1 MTETMPGLL
10 ELTEY
15 VPATYGRDRLSLEAA
30 LELRNEYGKQVQ
42 LDAPDLFTD
51 TWKLTSQGWI
61 GYIPLSDG
69 TSLLIQPKIALS
81 NLFRMLEYAY
91 DTPFRILE
99 GSMECQSLQEFYER
113 LAHILAKRVLAR
125 ARRGLYRAYIPE
137 DDRLPYVR
145 GRVDMKKAL
154 QSPWDAHLLCH
165 YQEHTSDIEDNQ
177 ILTWTLRGIARTG
190 LCRDEVLSSVRGAYR
205 VLYTCTSLNCF
216 SPNHCIGRFYHRLNN
231 DYEPMHGLCRF
242 FLEHTGPANSLGDR
256 KMLPFLV
263 DMAGL
268 FERFVAMWLKQHLPK
283 KYEIKIQERVEISTR
298 VPTFQI
304 DLVLYDAAQGRA
316 LMVLDTKYKKEQIPS
331 NDDIYQVLAYT
342 QVKDCREAVLIY
354 PTDSIT
360 PIDAPVRDGRV
371 RSLAFDLSGDLEEA
385 GKALLDALGVSS

>member
-154 QSPWDAHLLCH
+154 QSPGMPTCCVTTKSTRAISRI
-165 YQEHTSDIEDNQ
+165 TRF
-177 ILTWTLRGIARTG
+177 LRGRCGASPE
-190 LCRDEVLSSVRGAYR
+190 RD
-205 VLYTCTSLNCF
+205 F
-216 SPNHCIGRFYHRLNN
+216 
-231 DYEPMHGLCRF
+231 
-242 FLEHTGPANSLGDR
+242 
-256 KMLPFLV
+256 
-263 DMAGL
+263 AG
-268 FERFVAMWLKQHLPK
+268 
-283 KYEIKIQERVEISTR
+283 
-298 VPTFQI
+298 
-304 DLVLYDAAQGRA
+304 
-316 LMVLDTKYKKEQIPS
+316 TKYYPASGAPTGFCTRARPS
-331 NDDIYQVLAYT
+331 TVS
-342 QVKDCREAVLIY
+342 RR
-354 PTDSIT
+354 IT
-360 PIDAPVRDGRV
+360 ASAASTIA
-371 RSLAFDLSGDLEEA
+371 
-385 GKALLDALGVSS
+385 